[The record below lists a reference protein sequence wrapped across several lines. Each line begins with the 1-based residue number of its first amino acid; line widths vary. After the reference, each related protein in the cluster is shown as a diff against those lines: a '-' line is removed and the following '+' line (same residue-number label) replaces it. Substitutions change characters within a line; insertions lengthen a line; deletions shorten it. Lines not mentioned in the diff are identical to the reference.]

1 MSRRKFED
9 SQTLMVRNC
18 IIANV
23 LMLCDQPKV
32 QGMIMCVKA
41 YDFQVHIKAGQ
52 SWTQDANLPKC
63 FSSLAWLYTNF
74 RLKEDII
81 VVSKVTD
88 SGDLCVCL
96 LLKAWFL
103 CYLFQILV
111 QWTRGPSFLFP
122 DAAPA
127 LWP

>member
-1 MSRRKFED
+1 
-9 SQTLMVRNC
+9 MVRNC

-88 SGDLCVCL
+88 SGDLCLSVVTGMVSVSDSCAVNSWTL
-96 LLKAWFL
+96 LSLSRRSP
-103 CYLFQILV
+103 C
-111 QWTRGPSFLFP
+111 SM
-122 DAAPA
+122 A
-127 LWP
+127 LRYVTQV